1 MSEPENTST
10 ISSTTNGVRRI
21 FTKIPSDLI
30 PLLVLFVTVFIV
42 ILYAYDWKLWDG
54 MNAVETTNDAY
65 IRSDVT
71 PLSTKVSGTVA
82 EVLIDDYQAVKKG
95 QLLFRLRDDDYR
107 ARAA

>member
-42 ILYAYDWKLWDG
+42 ILYA
-54 MNAVETTNDAY
+54 
-65 IRSDVT
+65 
-71 PLSTKVSGTVA
+71 
-82 EVLIDDYQAVKKG
+82 
-95 QLLFRLRDDDYR
+95 
-107 ARAA
+107 